1 MCVYRQRGAQRAQH
15 VDLQWRVVEMVVA
28 ADRARDA
35 DVHVHVHVHVIDH
48 NAEIVGR
55 IAVRARN
62 NQVIQLDVLEHNTA
76 VHLIVDDDR
85 ACEGIFIANDR
96 LDARPRS
103 HLTSRCVFVQY
114 RIATSA

>member
-35 DVHVHVHVHVIDH
+35 DVHVIDD
-48 NAEIVGR
+48 NAEIVAR

-85 ACEGIFIANDR
+85 ACEGIFITNDR

-103 HLTSRCVFVQY
+103 HLTSRCVFIQY